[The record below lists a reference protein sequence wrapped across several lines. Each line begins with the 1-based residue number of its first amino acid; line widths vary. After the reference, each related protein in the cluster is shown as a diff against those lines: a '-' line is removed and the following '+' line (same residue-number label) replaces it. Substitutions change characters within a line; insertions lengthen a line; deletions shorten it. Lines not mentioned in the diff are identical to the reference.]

1 MTPSRTA
8 IIRGHPLFLR
18 HLNIHIKGEYKKCE
32 ADLKVLGRLR
42 LFFPTVVSIGYR
54 TKRRLQIAT
63 RTSFANR
70 LAAQRT

>member
-8 IIRGHPLFLR
+8 IRGHPLFLR
-18 HLNIHIKGEYKKCE
+18 HLNIHIKGEYKKRE

-42 LFFPTVVSIGYR
+42 PIFPAIVSIGYR
-54 TKRRLQIAT
+54 TKRGLPMTT
-63 RTSFANR
+63 RTCFANR